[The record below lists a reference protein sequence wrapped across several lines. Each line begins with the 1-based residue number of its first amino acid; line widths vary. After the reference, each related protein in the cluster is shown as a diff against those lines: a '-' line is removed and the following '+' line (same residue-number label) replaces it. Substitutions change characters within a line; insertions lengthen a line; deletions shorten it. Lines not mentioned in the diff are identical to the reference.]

1 MSDLVIK
8 NNTGYIRFSDHYIY
22 FTFSDST
29 RELKHLRERTNLT
42 CAKNKSRIQLNLLF
56 ELCLIFLF
64 LTTTLLTLP
73 LIIVFPGLCILT
85 PIAIAR
91 VVGYFKID
99 FNCIFLIPYHKIYLI
114 KLIDN
119 QLEISFRNGDLDKDM
134 VVIKNLNEED
144 IKQITDFNLLEMFH
158 EKFVKC

>member
-8 NNTGYIRFSDHYIY
+8 NNSGYTRFSEHYIY
-22 FTFSDST
+22 FTSSDSI
-29 RELKHLRERTNLT
+29 RELKHLVERTDLT

-56 ELCLIFLF
+56 ELCLILLF

-73 LIIVFPGLCILT
+73 LIIVFPGICILT

-99 FNCIFLIPYHKIYLI
+99 FNCIFLIPYHKIYLV

-119 QLEISFRNGDLDKDM
+119 RLEISFRNGDLDKDM
-134 VVIKNLNEED
+134 VEIKDLNEVD
-144 IKQITDFNLLEMFH
+144 IKQLTAFNLLAKFH
-158 EKFVKC
+158 E